1 LERLSVRIQEPD
13 AAPPRRRA
21 ERRRVEQRP
30 ERQRRRQEGRA
41 QCGARRAAREHE
53 QALPRDPVDA
63 LGSDL
68 GYVSLFE
75 LVGRDGIRLL
85 DLLRGKDA
93 LARNERGGGREHER
107 EAERQS
113 EELRLR
119 RDRVP
124 GVDDDE
130 RGGARGGEQQ
140 QERDRELGPRI
151 RRPGRDDARLS
162 GGHA

>member
-1 LERLSVRIQEPD
+1 MRRPARASVGQVESSRLDANDDERRADQLRVGALRVRGRERVEGEIVRRERLSVRIQEPD

-68 GYVSLFE
+68 GYASLFE
-75 LVGRDGIRLL
+75 LAARRMEDPVGLGLPRLL
-85 DLLRGKDA
+85 
-93 LARNERGGGREHER
+93 LA
-107 EAERQS
+107 
-113 EELRLR
+113 
-119 RDRVP
+119 P
-124 GVDDDE
+124 
-130 RGGARGGEQQ
+130 
-140 QERDRELGPRI
+140 I
-151 RRPGRDDARLS
+151 RPVA
-162 GGHA
+162 AP